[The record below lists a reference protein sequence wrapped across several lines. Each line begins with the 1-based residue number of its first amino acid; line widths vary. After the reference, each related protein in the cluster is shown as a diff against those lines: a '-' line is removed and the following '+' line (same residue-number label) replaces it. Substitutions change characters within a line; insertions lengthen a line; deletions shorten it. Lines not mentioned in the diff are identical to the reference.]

1 MTQLYNINNSLRL
14 EKIDELLSDD
24 DTLKLNIEKT
34 NKNLLQTK
42 EMIIDAKKMLG
53 DISDLSLV
61 KTLKESAGS
70 FDILRESHSKYG
82 KRWFIAFCISVCLI
96 VGSVVLLFLIDFS
109 SSSTSEIITNIFKKI
124 LLIGLPALLMRI
136 SIKKYNLER
145 NLKIIYDH
153 RATVLEQYKNFE
165 NSIGDDREAKNLFRL
180 EIAKYIFTDSVTGY
194 IGDSQVADLSVNPI
208 VNIAEKLASRN

>member
-1 MTQLYNINNSLRL
+1 LTQLYNINNSLRL

-96 VGSVVLLFLIDFS
+96 VG
-109 SSSTSEIITNIFKKI
+109 
-124 LLIGLPALLMRI
+124 
-136 SIKKYNLER
+136 
-145 NLKIIYDH
+145 
-153 RATVLEQYKNFE
+153 
-165 NSIGDDREAKNLFRL
+165 
-180 EIAKYIFTDSVTGY
+180 
-194 IGDSQVADLSVNPI
+194 
-208 VNIAEKLASRN
+208 